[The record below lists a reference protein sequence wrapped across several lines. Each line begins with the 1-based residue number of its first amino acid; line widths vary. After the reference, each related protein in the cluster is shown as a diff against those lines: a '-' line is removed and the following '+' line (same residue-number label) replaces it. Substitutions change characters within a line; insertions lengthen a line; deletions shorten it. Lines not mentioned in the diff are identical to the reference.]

1 MNPVNTFEECG
12 AVVSSH
18 LVADRQRRVSSGWG
32 LGLGGSVGLLGSV
45 LMQSRDATYH
55 ADQGQFLGFVI
66 GPASESSSGPPGSP
80 NGAQDDIGAARRG
93 QPRQPRPAPA
103 ARPRQRAGARPAA
116 RPRYPARAARDCRA
130 RTAGG

>member
-1 MNPVNTFEECG
+1 MNRVNTCEEFG

-18 LVADRQRRVSSGWG
+18 LVADRHRRASSGWG
-32 LGLGGSVGLLGSV
+32 LGLGRPAGLLGSV

-55 ADQGQFLGFVI
+55 ADQGQILCFLI

-80 NGAQDDIGAARRG
+80 NGA
-93 QPRQPRPAPA
+93 
-103 ARPRQRAGARPAA
+103 
-116 RPRYPARAARDCRA
+116 RDRCA